1 MSTFSGQY
9 SLDLYLNL
17 DDLPDHLRGPR
28 LEQAKKDARRA
39 MPAYWSKSSIEMD
52 HEGNVVSTTILAKE
66 LGPISEN
73 DLVDR
78 FEEIEKESDDVDGI
92 EWKWLRFADQ

>member
-1 MSTFSGQY
+1 
-9 SLDLYLNL
+9 
-17 DDLPDHLRGPR
+17 
-28 LEQAKKDARRA
+28 
-39 MPAYWSKSSIEMD
+39 MD